1 MPTIQKT
8 LRILGFIQQYQREHL
23 VAPTMVEIGRQFGMR
38 STASVHRHIKIME
51 SRGMIKRERY
61 GRYIWIVE
69 QDRAA

>member
-8 LRILGFIQQYQREHL
+8 LRMLDFIKRYQTEHL
-23 VAPTMVEIGRQFGMR
+23 VAPTMVKLGEEFGMR
-38 STASVHRHIKIME
+38 STASVHRHLKIME

-69 QDRAA
+69 RERAA